1 MFQFFGVAFSPY
13 VAIEVAQGI
22 YQHGNPMHQQAEIE
36 VAFSAAKEA
45 NAVYPNTV
53 TSLVFTKEYAI
64 NAETAHAVNAMIVAT
79 KQKAQ
84 ELRIKVGVRSHNFGK
99 IANPNS
105 PYYTKLKTL
114 SQNCDF
120 TLSNLYPAVNTATPT
135 AGVNQVGQAFHQIKT
150 AVADIN
156 PQCVVMIGKT
166 GCLSQGISF
175 NNTDNN
181 VANLL
186 AYDGSEAS
194 WRKIYEANRPVI
206 GNDPNQLQ
214 AGMIFDIESNQPQL
228 NSSPS
233 RGSFRD
239 MLEALGAFESGLPSG
254 NPNQYKI
261 INRLG
266 FMGKYQFGEALLIDL
281 GYYKTPKPYIG
292 GGNGVDKNYWR
303 GTWTGKKGIN
313 SKEKFLNS
321 PAVQEFAI
329 REAFALNLKRV
340 NDTLA
345 RKGKSVNDYLGKTKT
360 FKDNGV
366 LKTIT
371 ITLSGILAGAHLR
384 GPYGVA
390 NLLLENQVSH
400 DEFGTSILRYITDYG
415 GYNVRPADFS

>member
-1 MFQFFGVAFSPY
+1 MFQFLGVAFSPY
-13 VAIEVAQGI
+13 VVIEVAQGI
-22 YQHGNPMHQQAEIE
+22 YQHVNPTHQQAEIE
-36 VAFSAAKEA
+36 AAFSAAKEA

-53 TSLVFTKEYAI
+53 TSLVFTNEYVI
-64 NAETAHAVNAMIVAT
+64 NAETADAVNAMIVAN
-79 KQKAQ
+79 KQKAH
-84 ELRIKVGVRSHNFGK
+84 ELRIKVGVRSHTFGE

-105 PYYTKLKTL
+105 PYYTQLKTL
-114 SQNCDF
+114 IQNCDF
-120 TLSNLYPAVNTATPT
+120 TLCNLYPAVNTVTPT
-135 AGVNQVGQAFHQIKT
+135 AGVNQVGQDFHQIKT

-156 PQCVVMIGKT
+156 PQCEVMIGET
-166 GCLSQGISF
+166 GWSSQEISF

-186 AYDGSEAS
+186 SYDGSEAS
-194 WRKIYEANRPVI
+194 WRKIYEANRAVI

-214 AGMIFDIESNQPQL
+214 AGQPQP

-233 RGSFRD
+233 KGGFRD
-239 MLEALGAFESGLPSG
+239 MLEALGAFESGLPPG
-254 NPNQYKI
+254 NPNQYKVE
-261 INRLG
+261 NSLG

-313 SKEKFLNS
+313 SKKQFLNS

-340 NDTLA
+340 NARLA
-345 RKGKSVNDYLGKTKT
+345 DRGKSLNDYLGKAKT

-366 LKTIT
+366 SKTIT

-390 NLLLENQVSH
+390 NLLLDNKISH
-400 DEFGTSILRYITDYG
+400 DEYGTSILRYIKEYG

>member
-1 MFQFFGVAFSPY
+1 MFQFLGIAFSPY
-13 VAIEVAQGI
+13 VGHWTGTAPNAKVPLWNSYSQQSIVRMVEVIAPQF
-22 YQHGNPMHQQAEIE
+22 NKM
-36 VAFSAAKEA
+36 
-45 NAVYPNTV
+45 
-53 TSLVFTKEYAI
+53 
-64 NAETAHAVNAMIVAT
+64 
-79 KQKAQ
+79 
-84 ELRIKVGVRSHNFGK
+84 RIKVGVRSHTFGE

-105 PYYTKLKTL
+105 SYYTQLKTL
-114 SQNCDF
+114 IQNCDF
-120 TLSNLYPAVNTATPT
+120 TLCNLYPAVNTATPT

-156 PQCVVMIGKT
+156 PQGEVMIGET
-166 GCLSQGISF
+166 GWSSQGVSF

-194 WRKIYEANRPVI
+194 WRKIYEANRAVI

-214 AGMIFDIESNQPQL
+214 AGMIFVIPEDNQLQP
-228 NSSPS
+228 NSSKS
-233 RGSFRD
+233 KGSFRD
-239 MLEALGAFESGLPSG
+239 MLEALGAFESGFPPG
-254 NPNQYKI
+254 NPKQYTV
-261 INRLG
+261 INSLG

-340 NDTLA
+340 NNTLVGQ
-345 RKGKSVNDYLGKTKT
+345 RKSLNDYLGKAKT
-360 FKDNGV
+360 FNDNGV
-366 LKTIT
+366 SITIT

-390 NLLLENQVSH
+390 NLLLKNQVSH
-400 DEFGTSILRYITDYG
+400 DEFGTSILRYIKEYG
-415 GYNVRPADFS
+415 GYNVKPADFS